1 MKVKH
6 LQNAGIVFFLLPF
19 FLYEDFLLSVILS
32 VIGLAI
38 IYAEKI
44 SREFMK
50 LEWREYVFFIYM
62 FHMLFGEREF
72 AYVGLEPLFVTEL
85 VLGILILSYAREL
98 LSVRKVLAL
107 YYLLVLIG
115 ILFAGLYFFEFK
127 LDAIQIGR
135 ASCRESVL
143 SSVLEG

>member
-44 SREFMK
+44 SQEFMK
-50 LEWREYVFFIYM
+50 LEWREYAFFFFM
-62 FHMLFGEREF
+62 FHMLFGGRVF
-72 AYVGLEPLFVTEL
+72 AYVGLGPLFVTGI
-85 VLGILILSYAREL
+85 VLGVLILSSPTGL
-98 LSVRKVLAL
+98 LSVRTGLGLL
-107 YYLLVLIG
+107 YVLVLNW
-115 ILFAGLYFFEFK
+115 ILF
-127 LDAIQIGR
+127 
-135 ASCRESVL
+135 
-143 SSVLEG
+143 

>member
-44 SREFMK
+44 SQEFMK
-50 LEWREYVFFIYM
+50 LEWRAYLLFFYI
-62 FHMLFGEREF
+62 FHMLFGERAF
-72 AYVGLEPLFVTEL
+72 GYVGFEPLSVTAIVWGL
-85 VLGILILSYAREL
+85 LILPYRSAA
-98 LSVRKVLAL
+98 LS
-107 YYLLVLIG
+107 
-115 ILFAGLYFFEFK
+115 F
-127 LDAIQIGR
+127 
-135 ASCRESVL
+135 
-143 SSVLEG
+143 

>member
-44 SREFMK
+44 SQEFMK
-50 LEWREYVFFIYM
+50 LEWREYVFFFYM
-62 FHMLFGEREF
+62 FHMLFGGREF
-72 AYVGLEPLFVTEL
+72 AYLGVEPLFVTQVVLGSLLLSYSTELRSVTQVL
-85 VLGILILSYAREL
+85 VL
-98 LSVRKVLAL
+98 
-107 YYLLVLIG
+107 
-115 ILFAGLYFFEFK
+115 
-127 LDAIQIGR
+127 
-135 ASCRESVL
+135 C
-143 SSVLEG
+143 

>member
-85 VLGILILSYAREL
+85 VLGILILSDRKSTRLNSSHVATSYAVFWL
-98 LSVRKVLAL
+98 
-107 YYLLVLIG
+107 
-115 ILFAGLYFFEFK
+115 
-127 LDAIQIGR
+127 
-135 ASCRESVL
+135 
-143 SSVLEG
+143 